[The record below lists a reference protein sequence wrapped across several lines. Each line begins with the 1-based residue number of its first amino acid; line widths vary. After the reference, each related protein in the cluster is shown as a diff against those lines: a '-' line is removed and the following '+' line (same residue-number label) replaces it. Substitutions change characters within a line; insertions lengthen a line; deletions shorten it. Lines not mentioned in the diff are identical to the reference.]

1 MAIVKKKQKKK
12 EIGAV
17 SLQSPVPQILRK
29 VKSRKICQFFWG
41 GCCWGFT
48 SLHVGFR
55 KPNENELQV
64 FLPFFFFFFLLPVL
78 IRIRPRSLES
88 GRGSGREKN
97 KKKKK
102 KKATTSTTSEDVR
115 GRNFLR
121 STVVRRPLP
130 FDFHRQWPP
139 NGKVRSGPFDGQEER
154 KQHLLNR

>member
-1 MAIVKKKQKKK
+1 MPLVSKVRYLKYCVKLKVAKFANFF
-12 EIGAV
+12 GGVVVGV
-17 SLQSPVPQILRK
+17 SLH
-29 VKSRKICQFFWG
+29 
-41 GCCWGFT
+41 FT
-48 SLHVGFR
+48 SDFANRTKMSSKFFFR
-55 KPNENELQV
+55 
-64 FLPFFFFFFLLPVL
+64 FFFFFLLRVL

-154 KQHLLNR
+154 KQHLLNRWH